1 MDRFTTLASCK
12 QTPMN
17 PTINPVVS
25 KSSFVLPARTA
36 EEQTRASVV
45 DGSRGR
51 NAQWRWYAG
60 CIRDMLAGMGCPTAD
75 REDVTH
81 DFLIE
86 KLEHICELY
95 EPSQGRFRPYLYRA
109 VQNAWR
115 DRLRQNRARDER
127 SQFSGDS
134 DRTPDPSDRIGRQ
147 DDLSV
152 LNLFFDRLFSRF
164 THQRTLT
171 DVGFFLLRDWCLTGR
186 DLKETIASQRLSVSP
201 EYARKI
207 RAAAITEFASFIEQ
221 HLNEQDFS
229 LIAEQAMRDGASCAA
244 KARTDLI
251 IGAFVWPSEK
261 KRLGIVAAIL
271 RRVYLK
277 EQGGQRV
284 GEDL

>member
-1 MDRFTTLASCK
+1 MTT
-12 QTPMN
+12 
-17 PTINPVVS
+17 TIMPS
-25 KSSFVLPARTA
+25 ISPSSFVLPARTA
-36 EEQTRASVV
+36 EVQTRASVV

-51 NAQWRWYAG
+51 NAQWCWYAS
-60 CIRDMLAGMGCPTAD
+60 CIRDMLAGMGCPGAD
-75 REDVTH
+75 LEDITH

-86 KLEHICELY
+86 KLEHTCERY
-95 EPSQGRFRPYLYRA
+95 EPSKGRFRPYLYRA

-115 DRLRQNRARDER
+115 DRLRQNRARDDR
-127 SQFSGDS
+127 SPLPNDS
-134 DRTPDPSDRIGRQ
+134 DHTPDPSDRLGRQ
-147 DDLSV
+147 EDLLV

-186 DLKETIASQRLSVSP
+186 DLKETIAAQRLSVSP

-251 IGAFVWPSEK
+251 VGAFVWPSEK

-271 RRVYLK
+271 RRIYLK
-277 EQGGQRV
+277 EQGGQRL